1 MKLKRYENYS
11 IVLFLSIFII
21 FIELCFFT
29 LLSCIKE
36 YKYEK
41 ISGIVV
47 KKNLLMVVASP
58 TTRKILYKNKY
69 LYSNDKKIK
78 YEIIEEQDKIDD
90 NYNEILIKYNF
101 NKEYKD
107 KETISISVKK
117 EKYKLIEI
125 FKIIWDGD

>member
-1 MKLKRYENYS
+1 
-11 IVLFLSIFII
+11 
-21 FIELCFFT
+21 
-29 LLSCIKE
+29 
-36 YKYEK
+36 
-41 ISGIVV
+41 
-47 KKNLLMVVASP
+47 MVVASP